1 MKKPRVIAEIGCN
14 HKGDMEIA
22 KKLIDVAKNYC
33 NADVVKFQKRHIQS
47 WVDRYPDL
55 YNAPHPNP
63 INAYGYTYR
72 EHREALEF
80 DKEQNREL
88 KEYSESIGIVWSTS
102 VWDMVSAQEI
112 ADLKPE
118 LIKIPSACNTNL
130 EMLEWLC
137 DNYDGEIHIS
147 TGMTTSK
154 ETDDIVE
161 LFEKKGRNKD
171 LVLYNCTSGYPV
183 PFKDVCLLEILNL
196 QEKYGDRV
204 KEIGFS
210 GHHLGIAVDVA
221 AYTLGATTV
230 ERHYTLDRTW
240 KGTDHAASLEP
251 EGLRKL
257 VRDLN
262 AVHEAL
268 TYKEVEVLDIEE
280 VQRKKL
286 KW

>member
-1 MKKPRVIAEIGCN
+1 MKKPIVIAEIGCN
-14 HKGDMEIA
+14 HKGDMELA
-22 KKLIDVAKNYC
+22 KKFIKTAKEYC
-33 NADVVKFQKRHIQS
+33 GADVVKFQKRDIET
-47 WVDRYPDL
+47 WTERYPEQ

-63 INAYGYTYR
+63 VNAYGDTYKA
-72 EHREALEF
+72 HREALEF
-80 DKEQNREL
+80 TAEQHKEL
-88 KEYSESIGIVWSTS
+88 KEYCEKVGIIYSTS
-102 VWDMVSAQEI
+102 VWDMKSAKEI
-112 ADLKPE
+112 AALHPE

-147 TGMTTSK
+147 TGMTTS
-154 ETDDIVE
+154 EEIDAIVD
-161 LFEKKGRNKD
+161 LFVKKGKNKN

-183 PFKDVCLLEILNL
+183 PFKDVCLLEINNL
-196 QEKYGDRV
+196 KKKYGDKV
-204 KEIGFS
+204 KKFGFS

-221 AYTLGATTV
+221 AYTLGATV
-230 ERHYTLDRTW
+230 IERHFTLDRTW

-251 EGLRKL
+251 DGLRKL

-262 AVHEAL
+262 AVSEAL
-268 TYKEVEVLDIEE
+268 TYKKEEVLPIEE